1 MAEVALRGG
10 TVECQRIGGEEGR
23 SPLVLLH
30 EGLGCVATWG
40 RFPQRLAAATG
51 RPVVAYSRHGHGGSA
66 PGARPRP
73 LDYLRREA
81 EGPLPEVLDELGIT
95 DPVLVGHSDGA
106 SIALAHAA
114 RRPVAGLV
122 LIAPHVVVEP
132 ETVSGVAEAVEEYAD
147 GRLARRLAPFHDDP
161 DATFRGWSDVWLS
174 PAFRD
179 FSMSDDLADIN
190 CPVLAVQG
198 DADRYGTARQLDL
211 VEEWAGGPVRR
222 VDLPGVGHHP
232 HLDVPERLTTEIC
245 AFLTTDV
252 DGQVAA

>member
-1 MAEVALRGG
+1 MAEVVVSAG
-10 TVECQRIGGEEGR
+10 TVEYLWVGGEEGR

-40 RFPQRLAAATG
+40 RFPRLLAEETG

-66 PGARPRP
+66 PSAMPRP
-73 LDYLRREA
+73 LDYLRQEA
-81 EGPLPEVLDELGIT
+81 EGPLPEVLVELGIT

-114 RRPVAGLV
+114 RHPVAGLV
-122 LIAPHVVVEP
+122 LIAPHVVVEA
-132 ETVSGVAEAVEEYAD
+132 ETVSGVAAAVEEYSD

-179 FSMSDDLADIN
+179 FSMVDDIAEVSR
-190 CPVLAVQG
+190 PVLAVQG
-198 DADRYGTARQLDL
+198 DEDRYGTARQLDL
-211 VEEWAGGPVRR
+211 VVERAGGPVRR

-232 HLDVPERLTTEIC
+232 HLDAPERLTAEIC
-245 AFLTTDV
+245 AFLATYV
-252 DGQVAA
+252 DGPVAA